1 MPSRLS
7 FKGDKKVYVEL
18 FDQIVSSRFLTF
30 HFLSVKKKS
39 KKSSKSL
46 KSAVESQE
54 NDPIWT
60 DAILMEDL
68 HGPLVLYQRLD
79 TTVISLGVE
88 EVQGSCVGIFL
99 DPLSLEPDNTRQV
112 FVASDMN
119 GNIVLKSFLL
129 KYLSVGKE
137 GDLFSRREAIGAEEQ
152 WVLEY
157 LHDGY
162 WAWKSMSNNK
172 YLECLLNENDTYL
185 FRCTS
190 DTVTF
195 TSKWRVRV
203 QTRFL
208 KRSSTQTIKKPTVH
222 SEQLEAMAGR
232 PLSAEEKKTLKQA
245 SKDGS
250 LHEALLD
257 LRVSKKS
264 DKYG

>member
-7 FKGDKKVYVEL
+7 FKGDKKV
-18 FDQIVSSRFLTF
+18 
-30 HFLSVKKKS
+30 HKKGRKS
-39 KKSSKSL
+39 AKSL
-46 KSAVESQE
+46 QSAVESQE

-60 DAILMEDL
+60 DANLVEDI

-79 TTVISLGVE
+79 TTVISLGIE

-119 GNIVLKSFLL
+119 GNVVLKSFLM
-129 KYLSVGKE
+129 KYLSAGKE
-137 GDLFSRREAIGAEEQ
+137 GDLFSKREAIGAEEQ
-152 WVLEY
+152 WQLQY

-172 YLECLLNENDTYL
+172 YLECLLNENDTYV

-203 QTRFL
+203 QTRFV
-208 KRSSTQTIKKPTVH
+208 KRPSIQNIKQPTVH
-222 SEQLEAMAGR
+222 SQQLEAMVGR
-232 PLSAEEKKTLKQA
+232 PLSSDEKKILKQA
-245 SKDGS
+245 SRDGS

-257 LRVSKKS
+257 VRVSKKS